1 MAKKRKTKRRIKIT
15 HRVDPTHVPGK
26 RGLHYQW
33 TVLRGT
39 EHLEDGICRSY
50 SEADREGR
58 ESVRRHEEAE
68 ITGDR
73 NKAKKRV
80 KLGTFLNPEL
90 KRDR

>member
-15 HRVDPTHVPGK
+15 YRVDPAHVPGK
-26 RGLHYQW
+26 RGVYYRW
-33 TVLRGT
+33 TVLRGA
-39 EHLEDGICRSY
+39 EHLEDGICRSS
-50 SEADREGR
+50 SEADREGL

-68 ITGDR
+68 ITGDGS
-73 NKAKKRV
+73 KAKKRI